1 MRVFPFSLIAV
12 ALGLVGCTGKIPEDS
27 NDPPALTTEDT
38 GECNLHAPVITNV
51 EVTNGGMSTFDN
63 GTFPT
68 IGLAMEVDDDDGD
81 LDILGMFVWFDD
93 VVDGAVDQSG
103 EPAFDAPA
111 YLFQDAEPCGKFSA
125 GLTLKPAVTSG
136 TLDYSTR
143 YEFAV
148 VAEDHHAV
156 RSTPY
161 IVDGVTPNMDGSDGS
176 AP

>member
-12 ALGLVGCTGKIPEDS
+12 VVGLVGCDAKGVEDS
-27 NDPPALTTEDT
+27 KEPPPLTTDDT
-38 GECNLHAPVITNV
+38 GDCNLHAPVITDV
-51 EVTNGGMSTFDN
+51 EVTNGGLQTFDS

-68 IGLAMEVDDDDGD
+68 IGLAMSVDDDDGD
-81 LDILGMFVWFDD
+81 LDILGMFIWFDD
-93 VVDGAVDQSG
+93 VVDGAVDQSA
-103 EPAFDAPA
+103 EPSFDAPA
-111 YLFQDAEPCGKFSA
+111 YLFENAEPCGKFSA
-125 GLTLKPAVTSG
+125 MLTLKPAVTSG
-136 TLDYSTR
+136 TLQYSTR

>member
-1 MRVFPFSLIAV
+1 MRAFPFSLLAV
-12 ALGLVGCTGKIPEDS
+12 VLGLVGCAEKTVEDS
-27 NDPPALTTEDT
+27 SEPPPLTKGDT
-38 GECNLHAPVITNV
+38 ADCNLNAPVITEV
-51 EVTNGGMSTFDN
+51 EVSNGGMSTFDN

-68 IGLAMEVDDDDGD
+68 IGLAMKVEDDDGD
-81 LDILGMFVWFDD
+81 LDVIGMFVWFDD

-103 EPAFDAPA
+103 EASFDAPA
-111 YLFQDAEPCGKFSA
+111 YLYENAEPCGKFSA
-125 GLTLKPAVTSG
+125 GLTLAPAVTSG

-156 RSTPY
+156 RSAPY
-161 IVDGVTPNMDGSDGS
+161 IVDGVTPNMDGTDGS